1 MEKEIKKGG
10 RVLEG
15 TVVSTKMAKTVVV
28 SVDRF
33 VKVPK
38 YGKYITSSK
47 RYKAHD
53 ETGKYKVGDKVTIK
67 EARPISK
74 DKNFIVI
81 SKS

>member
-1 MEKEIKKGG
+1 MTKEVKKGG
-10 RVLEG
+10 KILEG

-47 RYKAHD
+47 RYKAHSD
-53 ETGKYKVGDKVTIK
+53 SDKYKVGDKVTIK
-67 EARPISK
+67 ETKPISK
-74 DKNFIVI
+74 GKNFIVV
-81 SKS
+81 SN